1 MLQEMHITFYVTHGE
16 LDGVISFQFFLYFYF
31 ENNVKNKSGMSG
43 YMNIARG
50 KNMIGVATDNFY
62 PIVSVSSTTVAPVTA
77 TTTTIK
83 PTTTTTTTT
92 KPTTTTTTTTTTT
105 ATTTVSPPTT
115 CKNGSGYYLQP
126 NTGCKN
132 YYYCSDSIGTYNM
145 SFVCGAGYIVDQVN
159 QYCISNTS
167 PCVASSGICINGS
180 GWYNYPGCTNA
191 YYCSRT
197 ITQYTVP
204 ADTLYNPSTNSFVAS
219 TSTTFKCPF

>member
-1 MLQEMHITFYVTHGE
+1 
-16 LDGVISFQFFLYFYF
+16 
-31 ENNVKNKSGMSG
+31 
-43 YMNIARG
+43 MNIARG

-62 PIVSVSSTTVAPVTA
+62 PIVSVSDTTVAPVTA
-77 TTTTIK
+77 TTTK
-83 PTTTTTTTT
+83 PITTTT
-92 KPTTTTTTTTTTT
+92 KPITTTTKPITTTTKPITTTTKPITTTTKPITTTTKPITTTTKPITTTTKPITTTTT

-167 PCVASSGICINGS
+167 LCVASSGVCINGS
-180 GWYNYPGCTNA
+180 GWYNYPGCRDA

-197 ITQYTVP
+197 ITQYTAP
-204 ADTLYNPSTNSFVAS
+204 AGTLFNPSTNSLHY
-219 TSTTFKCPF
+219 